1 MRLSDEDWSTV
12 TWFRGQVC
20 ERVEG
25 FSAGEMAAAV
35 RRLLDKAL
43 APSTTSD
50 EGQLSSALQE
60 RLRRLT
66 HSARVMLFMK
76 GMPDAPRCG
85 FSRQVVEI
93 LRNSDIP
100 FASFDILSDE
110 EVRNGLKTFS
120 EWPTYPQLYVNG
132 ALIGGLDIVKEM
144 ASDPNVPLSEQLGL
158 SKDPIVP
165 QPQESSLEDRIR
177 RIMSSD
183 KVVLFMKGSPSE
195 PKCGF
200 SRNIVQIL
208 QSEGVVFTTFDVLSD
223 EDVRAGLKIL
233 SEWPTYPQLYVNS
246 ELVGGLDIVQDM
258 LKAGPLKPQLESIG
272 TQTKT

>member
-1 MRLSDEDWSTV
+1 
-12 TWFRGQVC
+12 
-20 ERVEG
+20 
-25 FSAGEMAAAV
+25 
-35 RRLLDKAL
+35 
-43 APSTTSD
+43 
-50 EGQLSSALQE
+50 
-60 RLRRLT
+60 
-66 HSARVMLFMK
+66 MLFMK

>member
-1 MRLSDEDWSTV
+1 M
-12 TWFRGQVC
+12 
-20 ERVEG
+20 EG
-25 FSAGEMAAAV
+25 FNAGEMAAAV
-35 RRLLDKAL
+35 RRLLDKSL
-43 APSTTSD
+43 APEATSG
-50 EGQLSSALQE
+50 EGGLSAALKE

-76 GMPDAPRCG
+76 GVPDAPRCG
-85 FSRQVVEI
+85 FSRQIVEI
-93 LRNSDIP
+93 LRNSEIP

-110 EVRNGLKTFS
+110 EVRAGLKTFS

-132 ALIGGLDIVKEM
+132 ALVGGLDIIKEM
-144 ASDPNVPLSEQLGL
+144 VANADIPLREQLGL
-158 SKDPIVP
+158 SKESLLPEP
-165 QPQESSLEDRIR
+165 EESSLEDRIR

-183 KVVLFMKGSPSE
+183 TVVLFMKGSPSE

-200 SRNIVQIL
+200 SRNITQIL
-208 QSEGVVFTTFDVLSD
+208 QSEGVAFTSFDVLAD

-258 LKAGPLKPQLESIG
+258 LRAGPLKPQLEKIG
-272 TQTKT
+272 MQNQTFAH